1 MTPTEATTMAA
12 LLGGPAA
19 LGVAALLGYARGVLS
34 APTRDP
40 GAGWRIFGVGAV
52 LVVWFVVFLLLST
65 GDVVRYWTDGRQGRA
80 GVRRTDSGMAGGDR
94 PARRDPV
101 ERPPSRSLSLRELPS
116 RRVAATRQAAAR
128 DLSALNPTPRKR
140 PGGCPGSAGALCET
154 PTDGDTLG

>member
-65 GDVVRYWTDGRQGRA
+65 GDVVRYWTTGGRVAPEYVALTVAWLVGIGLLAATLWNARRAARYLSESYRA
-80 GVRRTDSGMAGGDR
+80 GEWPRPVR
-94 PARRDPV
+94 
-101 ERPPSRSLSLRELPS
+101 LLRGIFRL
-116 RRVAATRQAAAR
+116 
-128 DLSALNPTPRKR
+128 
-140 PGGCPGSAGALCET
+140 
-154 PTDGDTLG
+154 

>member
-40 GAGWRIFGVGAV
+40 GRRLAHFGVGAV

-65 GDVVRYWTDGRQGRA
+65 GDLVRYWTTGGRVAPEYVALTVAWVVGIGLLA
-80 GVRRTDSGMAGGDR
+80 VDA
-94 PARRDPV
+94 V
-101 ERPPSRSLSLRELPS
+101 ERPPGRSLSLRELPG

-128 DLSALNPTPRKR
+128 DLSALRPHASKR

>member
-65 GDVVRYWTDGRQGRA
+65 GDVVRYWTSGGRVAPEYVALTAAWLVGIGLLGVTLWNARRAARYLSESYRA
-80 GVRRTDSGMAGGDR
+80 GEWPRPVRLL
-94 PARRDPV
+94 RRLF
-101 ERPPSRSLSLRELPS
+101 RL
-116 RRVAATRQAAAR
+116 
-128 DLSALNPTPRKR
+128 
-140 PGGCPGSAGALCET
+140 
-154 PTDGDTLG
+154 